1 MFEASITPFDP
12 SDLTGGGRVLVLAPH
27 PDDETFGCGGSLVK
41 HASAGDRVNIVV
53 VTKGEW
59 GEKDPVSYAQ
69 ARKKECLRATR
80 ELGISEESLEFWELT
95 DRGVS
100 TNQILPRLVEKLK
113 DFRPTLIYAPSPWE
127 IHPDHK
133 VTAEA
138 LLKAIKSSKASPRV
152 AFFEISHPLRVNV
165 LVDITPAIEKK
176 IKAIERYASQTA
188 KKHYKDHIL
197 GLNRFRSLTLD
208 PSVQY
213 AEGFWV
219 VEAREIQDM
228 PLGQLFVEASGFSLL
243 KKREGA
249 LVSVVA
255 RTKDRPAL
263 LREALNSL
271 LLQTYRNLEVVVV
284 NDGGKK
290 VDHILQDF
298 SGLPIEYVEHKESK
312 GRAAAANAGLKKAQ
326 GDLVN
331 FLDDDDLLYP
341 DHVATLV
348 EHLESTGVHAACTCA
363 FEGQYRMDKH
373 GVWRLIERNP
383 RFCRSPRRYSLLVSN
398 FLPFM
403 TLMFRREKVL
413 EEVGWLDGTFS
424 IYEDWDFLI
433 RMDQALGISHIPVFT
448 AEYRFFGEE
457 GGQHLKEEDQTY
469 WEQRVFKKHK
479 KAVNYGLWRNLANRT
494 ELEDFKQ
501 EMGLKDRHISNLE
514 EVLSAREKEKQDLQ
528 KRIGSLEVRIH
539 HLEVRIHHLEGDI
552 NLKENH
558 IKNLERII
566 EEITSSRRWKLLTL
580 LHNLKNVTLRSPVYL
595 YKTLKLASQGRFSDI
610 TTKAR
615 EKLKPSP
622 LILKKD
628 TPLIEDI
635 PSLEEAR
642 ELLDQMER
650 KPLISIIMPT
660 YNTQTEFLRQAIASV
675 KGQMYPQWE
684 LCIADDGSDR
694 EETLNFLKGIRDERI
709 KIRFLSENGG
719 ISAASNAALET
730 ARGEYVTFLDHD
742 DLLPPHALLKVALT
756 INAHPEADIIYND
769 EDKIDEYG
777 NHVEPFLK
785 PDWSPDLFLS
795 TNYVCHLLVYR
806 KDLLDSTGGFRSDF
820 DGSQDYDLLLR
831 ATEKTGNVYHIPHV
845 LYHWRKTSTSCASD
859 SQAKPEAAQAGIR
872 ALQGAMER
880 RNIAAQILPGPFPTT
895 YRVNYSLRGHPRVGV
910 IIPNKDKIDLL
921 SKCIGSLTA
930 KTGYENYEI
939 IIVDNGSREENTR
952 AYYKE
957 LEEKHGVRILSFP
970 HPFNFSAMNNL
981 GAQDATG
988 EYLLFL
994 NNDIEIVHGEWM
1006 EALLEHSQRKE
1017 VGAVGAKLLFPDR
1030 KIQHAGVI
1038 LGVGGVANHA
1048 FMGLPDDEPG
1058 YFGFPH
1064 LIRNVSAVTAACL
1077 MMRKEVFEEVGGFDE
1092 THLPVAFNDVDLC
1105 LRVRRAGYLIVYT
1118 PYAKLI
1124 HHESSTR
1131 GKEDIYTPRFV
1142 QETQYMKKKWGELLA
1157 EDPYYNPN
1165 LSLDATD
1172 FRPRR

>member
-1 MFEASITPFDP
+1 MFEASITPFEP
-12 SDLTGGGRVLVLAPH
+12 SDLTGAGRVLVLAPH
-27 PDDETFGCGGSLVK
+27 PDDETLGCGGSLVK

-113 DFRPTLIYAPSPWE
+113 DFRPALIYAPSPWE

-243 KKREGA
+243 KKGEGP
-249 LVSVVA
+249 LVSVVV

-312 GRAAAANAGLKKAQ
+312 GRAAAANAGLKKAG
-326 GDLVN
+326 GDLAN

-363 FEGQYRMDKH
+363 FEGRYGMDKH

-398 FLPFM
+398 FIPFM

-413 EEVGWLDGTFS
+413 EKVGGLDGAFS

-457 GGQHLKEEDQTY
+457 EGQHLKEEDRTY

-494 ELEDFKQ
+494 ELEDFRQK
-501 EMGLKDRHISNLE
+501 MGLKDRHISNLE

-539 HLEVRIHHLEGDI
+539 HLEGDI
-552 NLKENH
+552 HLKENH

-566 EEITSSRRWKLLTL
+566 EEITSSRRWKLLTF
-580 LHNLKNVTLRSPVYL
+580 LHNLKNTALRSPVYL
-595 YKTLKLASQGRFSDI
+595 YKTLKLASQGRFSEI
-610 TTKAR
+610 IVKAKG
-615 EKLKPSP
+615 KLAPSP
-622 LILKKD
+622 LTFHQKASIV
-628 TPLIEDI
+628 EDV
-635 PSLEEAR
+635 PSLEEAQEFLR
-642 ELLDQMER
+642 QMGR
-650 KPLISIIMPT
+650 RPLISVVMPT
-660 YNTQTEFLRQAIASV
+660 YNTQADFLRQAIESV

-730 ARGEYVTFLDHD
+730 VRGEYVTFLDHD
-742 DLLPPHALLKVALT
+742 DLLAPHALLKVALT
-756 INAHPEADIIYND
+756 INAHPEADIIYSD
-769 EDKIDEYG
+769 EDKIDELG
-777 NHVEPFLK
+777 NHVEPFFK

-806 KDLLDSTGGFRSDF
+806 RGLLDSTGGFRSDF

-859 SQAKPEAAQAGIR
+859 SQAKPEATQAGMK
-872 ALQGAMER
+872 ALRDALER

-981 GAQDATG
+981 GAQEATG
-988 EYLLFL
+988 EHLLFL

-1006 EALLEHSQRKE
+1006 EAMLEHSQRKK

-1030 KIQHAGVI
+1030 RIQHAGVV

-1064 LIRNVSAVTAACL
+1064 LTRNVSAVTAACL
-1077 MMRKEVFEEVGGFDE
+1077 MMRREVFEEVGGFDE

-1142 QETQYMKKKWGELLA
+1142 QETQYMKEKWGELPA

-1172 FRPRR
+1172 FRPRQ